1 MSLPAERMSLADVKS
16 HLSEVVEDVETEH
29 RRVVITK
36 HGQPAAVLIAA
47 EDLEALE
54 DTLDILSDSDAVASI
69 SRSLDDESNGRVE
82 RLTKEQALARWKK

>member
-1 MSLPAERMSLADVKS
+1 MSLAQAKS

-36 HGQPAAVLIAA
+36 HGKPAAVLMST

-54 DTLDILSDSDAVASI
+54 DTLDLLSDPRALDSLRRAEKDVA
-69 SRSLDDESNGRVE
+69 EGRVE
-82 RLTKEQALARWKK
+82 YLSKDEARKRWAK

>member
-1 MSLPAERMSLADVKS
+1 MAMPAERMSLAQAKS

-36 HGQPAAVLIAA
+36 HGKPAAVLMSA

-54 DTLDILSDSDAVASI
+54 DTLDLLSDPQAISSLRRAEKDVA
-69 SRSLDDESNGRVE
+69 EGQVE
-82 RLTKEQALARWKK
+82 YLSKDQARERWVK